1 MKRSPGCWTKGWS
14 VGQVLCLNVWLMLG
28 LARVLGMLSPLG
40 LARVLWMAKLAPGM
54 LAMLARVPR
63 LAMLMVLGLPV
74 MGMSRMSVMA
84 WRYLRRSRFGL
95 VRKVCWMIYLPM
107 WGRWL
112 RDPS

>member
-1 MKRSPGCWTKGWS
+1 DYFRFGWRCRLRVSGVCRLRQCWRGMKRSPGCWTKGWS

-63 LAMLMVLGLPV
+63 LAMLMVLGLP
-74 MGMSRMSVMA
+74 
-84 WRYLRRSRFGL
+84 
-95 VRKVCWMIYLPM
+95 
-107 WGRWL
+107 
-112 RDPS
+112 